1 MAAKRSPRRADLSL
15 PWVKVRAIQVDSTDV
30 GVMDFDITRNEAE
43 ALYNKGYAATTQFLT
58 TWDWPAY
65 LDRFRRA
72 HRVGPG

>member
-1 MAAKRSPRRADLSL
+1 MAANRSPRRADLSL

-30 GVMDFDITRNEAE
+30 GALDFAITRNEAE